1 MSVKEYTVEDVISI
15 LDFSKNKNIKSEE
28 MLLQWKLGKSNC
40 INKEDEH
47 SLSVV
52 GIFEHPIKN
61 KSNKEIGK
69 IIIFNYTGVGGGWH
83 NDIYKMVEE
92 KYFSDQSYYRFR
104 SGDNESFYYRLF
116 LTGDVFSDKSF
127 EEWERP
133 KKTKDFRVFKQKLP
147 KSEFIIHY
155 DTSEDRIGSDIMS
168 SLEHGNSGYCMF
180 WDDSYCRYYIKNIS
194 ELNFKP
200 SRPIIEKII
209 KKRVK

>member
-28 MLLQWKLGKSNC
+28 VLLQWKLGKSNC

-47 SLSVV
+47 GLSVV

-116 LTGDVFSDKSF
+116 LTGDVFSDESF
-127 EEWERP
+127 AEWERP
-133 KKTKDFRVFKQKLP
+133 KKKKDFRVFKQKLP

-155 DTSEDRIGSDIMS
+155 DMSENRIGSDMIS
-168 SLEHGNSGYCMF
+168 SLEHGSSGYCMF
-180 WDDSYCRYYIKNIS
+180 WDDSYCRYYVKNIS
-194 ELNFKP
+194 EMNFKP

-209 KKRVK
+209 KKRIK